1 MEDTA
6 VTLARLEERIQ
17 HLHKDIDEMNA
28 AVTELRAT
36 SNRWKGAFIVILAVG
51 GLIGFIADWT
61 INLIK

>member
-17 HLHKDIDEMNA
+17 HLHKDIDEMKA
-28 AVTELRAT
+28 DVTELLAT